1 MNIQEM
7 KEKKKEKGYTNEQI
21 AELSGVPLG
30 TVQKIFGGATTSPRY
45 DTLKALE
52 KIFLPMERERYY
64 ASVVKD
70 ASAAYTVKRQGVYT
84 VEDYYALP
92 DEQRA
97 ELIDGV
103 LYDMAS
109 PETLHQMVG
118 GYIYARFLEF
128 ISKNKGNCI
137 PLIAPLDVQL
147 DCDNKTIVEPD
158 VMIVCDRDKL
168 YKNRIYGAPD
178 FILEVLSKS
187 TRRRDMVIKLQKYAN
202 AGVKEYWMV
211 DIEGRR
217 VFVYIFDEENY
228 PVIYGFDSKVPVYIW
243 GGQCEIDFSEVYNY
257 IRFLI
262 ES

>member
-30 TVQKIFGGATTSPRY
+30 TVQKIFGGTTTSPRY

-52 KIFLPMERERYY
+52 KIFLPMERYY

-70 ASAAYTVKRQGVYT
+70 ASAAYTVKRQGEYT

-109 PETLHQMVG
+109 PETLHQMG
-118 GYIYARFLEF
+118 IAR
-128 ISKNKGNCI
+128 
-137 PLIAPLDVQL
+137 
-147 DCDNKTIVEPD
+147 
-158 VMIVCDRDKL
+158 R
-168 YKNRIYGAPD
+168 
-178 FILEVLSKS
+178 
-187 TRRRDMVIKLQKYAN
+187 
-202 AGVKEYWMV
+202 
-211 DIEGRR
+211 
-217 VFVYIFDEENY
+217 
-228 PVIYGFDSKVPVYIW
+228 PV
-243 GGQCEIDFSEVYNY
+243 
-257 IRFLI
+257 
-262 ES
+262 